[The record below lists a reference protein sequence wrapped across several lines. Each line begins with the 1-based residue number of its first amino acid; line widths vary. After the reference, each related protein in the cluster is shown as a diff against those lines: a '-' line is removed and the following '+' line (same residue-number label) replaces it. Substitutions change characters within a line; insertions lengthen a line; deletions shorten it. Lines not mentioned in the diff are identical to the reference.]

1 MIVSNNYSRIYGE
14 KFNRV
19 GFDKFNNR
27 YYIRILENNIV
38 YNTIASSFKRLKYY
52 YLDRTLYILGL
63 ITAEL
68 KLPYK
73 IVYGHFFNKENRL
86 VYRSI
91 VDDKVIKEKI
101 NTCDDDELYKEQ
113 NIVVSS
119 SVYEKIK
126 KIYRKLVAPYQNSN
140 MTIYDINYE
149 YNDNTLEIKDDLRS
163 KYARK
168 ILQLNN

>member
-73 IVYGHFFNKENRL
+73 IVYGHFFNKENHL